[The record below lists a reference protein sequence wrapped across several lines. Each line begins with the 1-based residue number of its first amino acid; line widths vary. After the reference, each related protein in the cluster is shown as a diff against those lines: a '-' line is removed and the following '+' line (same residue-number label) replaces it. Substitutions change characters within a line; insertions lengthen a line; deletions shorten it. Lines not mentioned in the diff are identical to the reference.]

1 MKHKILYMSAIM
13 ALSTVTP
20 VLAQTETETET
31 DAAPVNVAFRSV
43 DQQDL
48 LGGVS
53 VIDMKEL
60 SDKAF
65 DSYSLTFVD
74 NVVGGFNGNIWGN
87 DEYLTVVDGM
97 VRDAN
102 NVLPTEIDQIT
113 LLKGAQAVI
122 LYGPRAA
129 KGVIMI
135 TTKRGKE
142 GDLRIKVHAN
152 GGLYVPKEYPKYLG
166 SAEYMSYYNQAR
178 FNDGLTP
185 AYSDEDIYHFAS
197 GENPYRYPNFNMLSE
212 DYLRKAYTRYEGIM
226 EVTGGSNRMKYYT
239 TVGYYRESS
248 ALKVGNAKDNYT
260 SRFFVR
266 GNIDVELNKVL
277 SFKADA
283 NVTFYDAFTAR
294 TDWWAQSASLRPH
307 LVSPLVPISYIDP
320 ADKASLDMVRNSDYL
335 QGDMFFG
342 GTQANM
348 TNPYADAF
356 AAGDNKYVS
365 RQFQFNTEFDV
376 NLNSL
381 VKGLM
386 FRLKYGIDYASTYN
400 QGYNNQYATFS
411 VEENKWNDAAGYDQL
426 SGLVQYNNDHKTGDE
441 YISNSAYRYT
451 YNLSGQFD
459 YARTFAE
466 KHNVFGMFLGNIW
479 QTQHNG
485 QYHRATNVNLG
496 LQLSYNY
503 DHTYYFDF
511 CAAIPYSTK
520 MPEGNRTAF
529 SPSFTLGWRP
539 TKDILKDTFVDDLM
553 LTASYSVIN
562 QDLDIA
568 TGNVGSDERYYG
580 GYYLYKSVMQSGGW
594 YQWAD
599 NGGMAATE
607 FQRGDNFDMTYVK
620 RKEFNIGLR
629 GSMWNKMITFD
640 FNFFTNKMDGG
651 LARVETLYPSYFVQ
665 QGYPS
670 SSIIPYVNFNADKRT
685 GIDFSVYFNKKIG
698 QVDMKLGFSGMWY
711 KSTADKRDEN
721 YEYAYQSRMG
731 QALNG
736 YWGLQSMGLFQSQ
749 AEIDEAPS
757 QTFGE
762 VKVGDIRYVDQNNDG
777 KIDSNDEVFLGRW
790 DSPFMGGINLTLK
803 WKNFT
808 FFTMGNLYL
817 GGHGMKDNTYFWMR
831 GTGKYSEIARETAQQ
846 VVDELGNIYLANPN
860 AAYPRLTT
868 SNGDNNFRYSDF
880 WMYSNSRFTLR
891 KVQLT
896 YSFPESVFANT
907 FAKFVKGLD
916 VYIAGNSLLT
926 IAKERKLLE
935 MNVGSAPQT
944 RYYSIGFKASF

>member
-1 MKHKILYMSAIM
+1 M
-13 ALSTVTP
+13 
-20 VLAQTETETET
+20 
-31 DAAPVNVAFRSV
+31 
-43 DQQDL
+43 
-48 LGGVS
+48 
-53 VIDMKEL
+53 
-60 SDKAF
+60 
-65 DSYSLTFVD
+65 
-74 NVVGGFNGNIWGN
+74 VGGFNGNIWGN

-113 LLKGAQAVI
+113 LLKGAQAVV

-129 KGVIMI
+129 KGVILI

-142 GDLRIKVHAN
+142 GDLRINVHAN

-166 SAEYMSYYNQAR
+166 SAEYMSYYNQAYM
-178 FNDGLTP
+178 NDNPNLYGVYDASTLP
-185 AYSDEDIYHFAS
+185 YSDEKIYHFAS

-212 DYLRKAYTRYEGIM
+212 DYLRKAYTRYEGIL

-266 GNIDVELNKVL
+266 GNIDVELNKIL

-283 NVTFYDAFTAR
+283 NVTFYDAYTAR

-307 LVSPLVPISYIDP
+307 LVAPLVPISYIDMY
-320 ADKASLDMVRNSDYL
+320 DKASLDMVRNSDYL
-335 QGDMFFG
+335 QDDSFFG

-376 NLNSL
+376 NLTSL

-386 FRLKYGIDYASTYN
+386 FRFKYGIDYASTYN
-400 QGYNNQYATFS
+400 QGYDNKYATFS
-411 VEENKWNDAAGYDQL
+411 IEENKWNNAYGVDKLG
-426 SGLVQYNNDHKTGDE
+426 GLVQYNKDEKTGDE

-451 YNLSGQFD
+451 YNVSGQFD

-479 QTQHNG
+479 QTQRNG

-511 CAAIPYSTK
+511 SAAIPYSTK
-520 MPEGNRTAF
+520 MPEGSRTAF

-553 LTASYSVIN
+553 LTASYSIIN
-562 QDLDIA
+562 QDLDIS
-568 TGNVGSDERYYG
+568 TGSGDDRYYG
-580 GYYLYKSVMQSGGW
+580 GYYLYKMIMQPGGW
-594 YQWAD
+594 YSWGD
-599 NGGMAATE
+599 NGGTSATE
-607 FQRGDNFDMTYVK
+607 FQGSYNYDMTYVK

-640 FNFFTNKMDGG
+640 FNFFTSKMNGG
-651 LARVETLYPSYFVQ
+651 LVRPTSLYPIYFTQV
-665 QGYPS
+665 GYPS
-670 SSIIPYVNFNADKRT
+670 SSIIPYVNFNEDKRT

-711 KSTADKRDEN
+711 KSTAEKRDEN

-736 YWGLQSMGLFQSQ
+736 YWGLQNEGFFTNEDFEWDENGKATKYRKFDKKEFGDAAVTIAEAFSTFMTTLTLRMYLIKGQAGEVVNALKDGIGPLMSAVNTYTNTIMGLLKGQEVTYTDINGKEVTEFMRYDPAKFKAAADQISDCFIGFIETLHNKFARFGHYEKQ
-749 AEIDEAPS
+749 LAEAHLFTENEYKEIYHNEI
-757 QTFGE
+757 
-762 VKVGDIRYVDQNNDG
+762 GDI
-777 KIDSNDEVFLGRW
+777 
-790 DSPFMGGINLTLK
+790 
-803 WKNFT
+803 
-808 FFTMGNLYL
+808 
-817 GGHGMKDNTYFWMR
+817 
-831 GTGKYSEIARETAQQ
+831 IAS
-846 VVDELGNIYLANPN
+846 L
-860 AAYPRLTT
+860 
-868 SNGDNNFRYSDF
+868 NG
-880 WMYSNSRFTLR
+880 L
-891 KVQLT
+891 
-896 YSFPESVFANT
+896 
-907 FAKFVKGLD
+907 
-916 VYIAGNSLLT
+916 
-926 IAKERKLLE
+926 
-935 MNVGSAPQT
+935 
-944 RYYSIGFKASF
+944 

>member
-1 MKHKILYMSAIM
+1 MIMKHKILYMSALM

-20 VLAQTETETET
+20 AAAQTETGT
-31 DAAPVNVAFRSV
+31 DSALVNVAFRAV

-60 SDKAF
+60 SEKAY
-65 DSYSLTFVD
+65 DNYSLRFVD

-87 DEYLTVVDGM
+87 DAYLTVVDGM

-113 LLKGAQAVI
+113 LLKGAQAVV

-129 KGVIMI
+129 KGVILI

-142 GDLRIKVHAN
+142 GNLRINVHAN
-152 GGLYVPKEYPKYLG
+152 GGLYVPKVYPKYLG

-178 FNDGLTP
+178 ANDGLSP
-185 AYSDEDIYHFAS
+185 AYSDEQIYHFAS

-212 DYLRKAYTRYEGIM
+212 DYIKKSYTRYEGIL

-239 TVGYYRESS
+239 TTGYYRESS
-248 ALKVGNAKDNYT
+248 ALKVGNTKDNYT

-294 TDWWAQSASLRPH
+294 TDWWAQSATLRPNM
-307 LVSPLVPISYIDP
+307 VAPLVPISYIDGT
-320 ADKASLDMVRNSDYL
+320 DEASLDMVRNSGYL
-335 QGDMFFG
+335 QGDYFFG

-386 FRLKYGIDYASTYN
+386 FRAKYGIDYASTYN
-400 QGYNNQYATFS
+400 QGYSNEYATFS
-411 VEENKWNDAAGYDQL
+411 VDENKWNNASGYDLL
-426 SGLVQYNNDHKTGDE
+426 SGLTQYNKDHKTGNE
-441 YISNSAYRYT
+441 NISNSAYRYT
-451 YNLSGQFD
+451 YNVSGQFD
-459 YARTFAE
+459 YTRTFAE

-479 QTQHNG
+479 QTQRNG

-511 CAAIPYSTK
+511 SAAIPYSTK

-539 TKDILKDTFVDDLM
+539 VKDVLKDTFVDDLM
-553 LTASYSVIN
+553 LTTSYSVIN
-562 QDLDIA
+562 QDLDIT
-568 TGNVGSDERYYG
+568 TGNGDDAYYG

-607 FQRGDNFDMTYVK
+607 FQRGDNPEMTFVK
-620 RKEFNIGLR
+620 RKEFTIGLR
-629 GSMWNKMITFD
+629 GSLWNKMITFD

-651 LARVETLYPSYFVQ
+651 LARVETLYPNYFTQ
-665 QGYPS
+665 TGYPS
-670 SSIIPYVNFNADKRT
+670 SSIIPYVNYNIDKRT
-685 GIDFSVYFNKKIG
+685 GIDFSVYFKKKIG
-698 QVDMKLGFSGMWY
+698 QVDMKLGVSGMWY

-721 YEYAYQSRMG
+721 YEFAYRSRIG
-731 QALNG
+731 QPLNG

-749 AEIDEAPS
+749 AEIDGAPT
-757 QTFGE
+757 QTFGD
-762 VKVGDIRYVDQNNDG
+762 VKPGDIRYVDQNNDG
-777 KIDSNDEVFLGRW
+777 KIDANDEVFLGRW
-790 DSPFMGGINLTLK
+790 DSPFMSGINLTLK

-817 GGHGMKDNTYFWMR
+817 GGHGMKEGSYFRMP
-831 GTGKYSEIARETAQQ
+831 GNAKYSEIARQCWTPETA
-846 VVDELGNIYLANPN
+846 ETAI
-860 AAYPRLTT
+860 YPRLTT
-868 SNGDNNFRYSDF
+868 TNGDNNYRYTDF
-880 WMYSNSRFTLR
+880 WMYKNDRFQLR

-896 YSFPESVFANT
+896 YSFPATVFENT

-916 VYIAGNSLLT
+916 VYFSANDLLT